1 MKNYEQ
7 IRAARAIADG
17 RKESLLGTDGGNI
30 LSKIPTMIVADGLL
44 AAAAFACSKGGGHE
58 ECMKSIFDH
67 LKDVRILD
75 AEGLAQQIENLAKS
89 KDPVLLRR
97 ATTEA
102 IAYANYLKRFGTMF
116 RKEAKRKQNDIDDNT
131 EE

>member
-7 IRAARAIADG
+7 IRAARAIVDG
-17 RKESLLGTDGGNI
+17 KNESLLGTDGGNI

-58 ECMKSIFDH
+58 VCMNSIFDH

-75 AEGLAQQIENLAKS
+75 AEGLDQQIKNLAES

-102 IAYANYLKRFGTMF
+102 IAYANYLKRFGKMF
-116 RKEAKRKQNDIDDNT
+116 QREAKRNRNESDDDT
-131 EE
+131 GE

>member
-7 IRAARAIADG
+7 IRAARAIVDG
-17 RKESLLGTDGGNI
+17 KNESLLGTDGGNI

-58 ECMKSIFDH
+58 VCMNSIFDH
-67 LKDVRILD
+67 LAEVKILSGD
-75 AEGLAQQIENLAKS
+75 GLPAKIEQLATTQ
-89 KDPVLLRR
+89 DPVLLRR

-102 IAYANYLKRFGTMF
+102 IAYANYLKRFGKMF
-116 RKEAKRKQNDIDDNT
+116 QKAAKRKSNDDDDDT